1 MASPSPRQ
9 IILLTSSI
17 IALASFLVVLG
28 LNIGLNLNI
37 PIVFIIINPLV
48 IFLISWVILRYTMER
63 FVNSKIKI
71 IYKTIGKPRKFYRE
85 LRDNNRNIIKTV
97 EHDVAEWAINKN
109 KQIRELK
116 KLETYRREFVGN
128 VSHELK
134 TPIFNA
140 LGYME
145 TLDDGALDDPKINKK
160 YLKKAID
167 NIERLDTIVKDL
179 EDVSKYES
187 GSLSLEYSAFDV
199 VDLIKDIISNMKIYA
214 DEQDITLQLE
224 RAKKSITVWADK
236 SRIEQVM
243 VNLLSNSIK
252 YGRYGG
258 ITEIQFYDLDEQ
270 ILIEI
275 SDNGDG
281 IEEGDLPRLFERFFR
296 VEKSRVRKNKMGGT
310 GLGLSIV
317 KNIIESHE
325 QTINVRSEIGIG
337 TTFGFT
343 LQKYIPE
350 N

>member
-1 MASPSPRQ
+1 MRTPSPRQ
-9 IILLTSSI
+9 IILLTSLI
-17 IALASFLVVLG
+17 IAIASLLVFLG
-28 LNIGLNLNI
+28 IDIMLNLDI
-37 PIVFIIINPLV
+37 PI
-48 IFLISWVILRYTMER
+48 IFLLVNPVIIFLLSIVILRYTMER

-140 LGYME
+140 LGYLE
-145 TLDDGALDDPKINKK
+145 TLEDGGKENPVILDK

-167 NIERLDTIVKDL
+167 NVERLDTIVKDL
-179 EDVSKYES
+179 EDISKYES
-187 GSLSLEYSAFDV
+187 GSLHLEKAPF
-199 VDLIKDIISNMKIYA
+199 DIIELVRDILSNMQIFS
-214 DEQDITLQLE
+214 DEQDITLQLQHS
-224 RAKKSITVWADK
+224 KGPIMVWADK
-236 SRIEQVM
+236 SRMEQVL
-243 VNLLSNSIK
+243 VNLVSNSIK
-252 YGRYGG
+252 YGSYGG
-258 ITEIQFYDLDEQ
+258 TTDIQFYDLDEQ
-270 ILIEI
+270 LLVEV
-275 SDNGDG
+275 SDNGPG
-281 IEEGDLPRLFERFFR
+281 IAEQDLPRLFERFFR
-296 VEKSRVRKNKMGGT
+296 VDKSGARKTGGT

-317 KNIIESHE
+317 KNIIEAHE
-325 QTINVRSEIGIG
+325 QIINVRSEVGIG

-350 N
+350 D

>member
-1 MASPSPRQ
+1 MKTPSPRQ
-9 IILLTSSI
+9 IVLLTS
-17 IALASFLVVLG
+17 FLITVVSLVIFFG
-28 LNIGLNLNI
+28 LNILLNLNI
-37 PIVFIIINPLV
+37 SILPILIYPGIVFLV
-48 IFLISWVILRYTMER
+48 AYVVIRYAIER

-85 LRDNNRNIIKTV
+85 LRDNNRNIIRTV

-145 TLDDGALDDPKINKK
+145 SLDDGGMDN
-160 YLKKAID
+160 LKVRDNFLHKAIK
-167 NIERLDTIVKDL
+167 NIERLDTIVRDL

-187 GSLSLEYSAFDV
+187 GSLKLELTTFDI
-199 VDLIKDIISNMKIYA
+199 VDLIKDVVNNMQIYA
-214 DEQDITLQLE
+214 DEQDITMQIG
-224 RAKKSITVWADK
+224 KSKTPLMVVADK
-236 SRIEQVM
+236 SKIEQVL
-243 VNLLSNSIK
+243 VNLISNSIK
-252 YGRYGG
+252 YGKYSG
-258 ITEIQFYDLDEQ
+258 TTDIQFYDLDEQ

-275 SDNGDG
+275 TDNGPG
-281 IEEGDLPRLFERFFR
+281 IEESDLPRLFERFFR
-296 VEKSRVRKNKMGGT
+296 AEKSRARKMGGT

-317 KNIIESHE
+317 KNIIESHD
-325 QTINVRSEIGIG
+325 QTINVRSEVGIG

-350 N
+350 